1 MVFGILASS
10 FVGGAF
16 SHWLFFGTSATYAQP
31 AREVPAATK
40 TITAERFNVVNK
52 KGKIRATLTTD
63 QHGEPIL
70 AFFDTGGKVRAQ
82 LNTISDGSAGLTLN
96 GKNGRQRVSLWS
108 LVDARAGLWL
118 YGNRNPKANLSLYA
132 WPEGTS
138 AMTISNES
146 GKIVWS
152 TGAQAPSTRSTTP
165 VAPKT
170 ITKMSEAQI
179 NRLLKVNL
187 PKLDFPQMRLD
198 QIISHFTNVSGL
210 AIEVNWQALA
220 KAGIG
225 RFQKVTVRG
234 ANISFG
240 DAIRAVLSSA
250 EQTGRTVVGAPA
262 ENRPR
267 ILGFLVTKD
276 NLIISTQKELEKK
289 KK

>member
-1 MVFGILASS
+1 MAIGAWVSCRSLWNEVMFGQN
-10 FVGGAF
+10 VGQG
-16 SHWLFFGTSATYAQP
+16 
-31 AREVPAATK
+31 
-40 TITAERFNVVNK
+40 
-52 KGKIRATLTTD
+52 
-63 QHGEPIL
+63 
-70 AFFDTGGKVRAQ
+70 
-82 LNTISDGSAGLTLN
+82 ISD
-96 GKNGRQRVSLWS
+96 
-108 LVDARAGLWL
+108 
-118 YGNRNPKANLSLYA
+118 
-132 WPEGTS
+132 
-138 AMTISNES
+138 ES

-170 ITKMSEAQI
+170 ITKMSQAQI

-210 AIEVNWQALA
+210 AIEVNWQAFA

-267 ILGFLVTKD
+267 ILGFLVTKN
-276 NLIISTQKELEKK
+276 NLIISTRKELEKK